1 MEQTPLK
8 QMPLLIDVWK
18 GNNMENY
25 FPMKHRKTRYQREYH
40 KSVIISDT
48 LGDALNLNFSS

>member
-25 FPMKHRKTRYQREYH
+25 FPKKHHKTHYQREYQE
-40 KSVIISDT
+40 SVIISDT